1 MTLRPV
7 CEYIDRSAGSLT
19 VAVRLRGADEP
30 AGTRLRL
37 RLRHR
42 FGSIVATSD
51 ATVAPRVNAVGV
63 WTNSAASF
71 SFAAA
76 SLPAGAFRMELAR
89 LDDSADQD
97 RDLEGDTAGLARF
110 VPVAPTTGLL
120 VSSRPEPLGD
130 RRVQALPASGR
141 PAVWLRVSSWT
152 RPARLAWAVRNALR
166 DLAFVAH
173 GRRFTWVRAARLV
186 TRPFVPRGKIW
197 LIGERPETARD
208 NGRALFA
215 HLRRTRPEASVY
227 YVMASD
233 SPLAAS
239 VRPLGNILEHS
250 SWRHRVLML
259 HADVLANAYS
269 IKHMLPSRWHP
280 GAYMNQCAWRLGARR
295 VYLKHGVH
303 LSPEAVKRA
312 NGGYDLMATVGPGE
326 TAALSATSGYGSQ
339 LVQTGLARY
348 DDLVPGPP
356 SRTIL
361 FMPTWRRY
369 LVPTLFSDQSTALVP
384 YNGSTYQR
392 FVEGFLDNDRLA
404 RLLDEKDLRL
414 VVVPHY
420 NLASL
425 LGRYRPASERITVLN
440 AATADIPGLL
450 RTCDLL
456 VTDYSSVHF
465 DVAYVGTPVVYA
477 QFDNDEY
484 TSGHSAMSW
493 FAFDRDGFGP
503 IVHDMDAAVDAIAA
517 YAASGFAREPRYAER
532 VSHVF
537 AYHDGSNCAR
547 IVSAIDALTAPPE
560 RKDTMASESR

>member
-1 MTLRPV
+1 MNLRPV
-7 CEYIDRSAGSLT
+7 CEYIDRAGGSLT

-30 AGTRLRL
+30 PGTRVRLRL
-37 RLRHR
+37 RRR
-42 FGSIVATSD
+42 SGSVVAVSD
-51 ATVAPRVNAVGV
+51 AAVVPRVNAVGV
-63 WTNSAASF
+63 WTNAAASF
-71 SFAAA
+71 VVDAA
-76 SLPAGAFRMELAR
+76 SLPTGAFRLELAR
-89 LDDSADQD
+89 IEDPDDPDDD
-97 RDLEGDTAGLARF
+97 RNEPHDGSVRF

-120 VSSRPEPLGD
+120 ASSRPEPIGD
-130 RRVQALPASGR
+130 RRVQPLPAAGR
-141 PAVWLRVSSWT
+141 PAVWLRLSSWT
-152 RPARLAWAVRNALR
+152 RPARWAWAARNGLR
-166 DLAFVAH
+166 DLAFVAR
-173 GRRFTWVRAARLV
+173 GRRFTWVRAARLI
-186 TRPFVPRGKIW
+186 TRPVVPRGPIW

-215 HLRRTRPEASVY
+215 HLRRTRPKAPVY

-239 VRPLGNILEHS
+239 VRPLGNVVEHS

-269 IKHMLPSRWHP
+269 IKHMLPDRWHP
-280 GAYMNQCAWRLGARR
+280 GAYMNQCGWRLGARR

-312 NGGYDLMATVGPGE
+312 NGGYDLMVTVGPGE

-356 SRTIL
+356 SKTIL

-369 LVPTLFSDQSTALVP
+369 LVPTLFSAQATAAVP
-384 YNGSTYQR
+384 YEGSTYQR
-392 FVEGFLDNDRLA
+392 FVEGFLSSDRLA
-404 RLLDEKDLRL
+404 SLLDKEDLRV

-425 LGRYRPASERITVLN
+425 LGRYRPASRRITVLD
-440 AATADIPGLL
+440 AASADIPALL

-477 QFDNDEY
+477 QVDGDEY
-484 TSGHSAMSW
+484 SSGHSAFSW
-493 FAFDRDGFGP
+493 FVFDRDGFGP
-503 IVHDMDAAVDAIAA
+503 ITHDVESAVDAVAA
-517 YAASGFAREPRYAER
+517 YAASGFTREPRYTGRVER
-532 VSHVF
+532 IF
-537 AYHDGSNCAR
+537 AHHDRSNCAR
-547 IVSAIDALTAPPE
+547 IVEAIDELTG
-560 RKDTMASESR
+560 TTWSTTG